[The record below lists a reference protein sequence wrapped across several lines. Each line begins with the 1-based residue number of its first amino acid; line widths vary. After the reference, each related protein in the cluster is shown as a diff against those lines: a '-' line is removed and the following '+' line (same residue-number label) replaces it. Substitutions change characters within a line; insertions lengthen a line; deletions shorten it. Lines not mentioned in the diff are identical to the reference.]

1 MPPTS
6 IPADPSTLP
15 TADPEVLKL
24 NTAHRRAMP
33 LQRLIDYGMSYED
46 ASRLHALVEQGADWK
61 WVAENIGA
69 SHLQSAR
76 TAISYGHSQSARD
89 HYLLAC
95 AGFRAAQSTFLHD
108 TPERLRLYRQ
118 VIDSFALAAHL
129 MTPPP
134 VKLEIPSD
142 AGRLS
147 GWWLMPAH
155 ASKAPVVI
163 IFGGAD
169 GWREAY
175 YDAGRYLLERGMSIL
190 LLDGPGQGESRLIHR
205 VYIDESYA
213 KQFSLAVDM
222 LLRLEQVS
230 HVALFGNSLGGTL
243 AAGTAAQDP
252 RIAAVCVNGGSAQ
265 PIEVLD
271 RFPRFIERIAA
282 MVGTTNTIRAR
293 EVLAA
298 FDLGPTL
305 ANIKCPL
312 LITHGGADAIFSV
325 ANARRIY
332 DEAGAADRHFAV
344 WEDGDHCVYNHAVER
359 NCLIADWFSDRLLNS

>member
-1 MPPTS
+1 MLPTS
-6 IPADPSTLP
+6 IPDAVSIAA
-15 TADPEVLKL
+15 TADPEALKL

-46 ASRLHALVEQGADWK
+46 ASRLHGLVEQGADWK
-61 WVAENIGA
+61 LLAESIGT
-69 SHLQSAR
+69 SHLQIAD
-76 TAISYGHSQSARD
+76 TAHSYGHKQSARE

-118 VIDSFALAAHL
+118 VLDSFALAAGL
-129 MTPPP
+129 MTPQAL
-134 VKLEIPSD
+134 KLEVPSD
-142 AGRLS
+142 AGLLS
-147 GWWLMPAH
+147 GWLLMPEH
-155 ASKAPVVI
+155 VSQAPVVI

-175 YDAGRYLLERGMSIL
+175 YSAGRYFLERGLAIF
-190 LLDGPGQGESRLIHR
+190 LLDGPGQGESRLVHR
-205 VYIDESYA
+205 VFIDESYP
-213 KQFSLAVDM
+213 KQFSLVVDA
-222 LLRLEQVS
+222 LLNLGQVS
-230 HVALFGNSLGGTL
+230 QVALFGNSLGGTL
-243 AAGTAAQDP
+243 AAGTAAQDT
-252 RIAAVCVNGGSAQ
+252 RLAAVCVNGGSAQ

-282 MVGTTNTIRAR
+282 MVGTTDLIRTQ

-298 FDLGPTL
+298 FDLGPSL

-312 LITHGGADAIFSV
+312 LITHGGADAIFSL

-359 NCLIADWFSDRLLNS
+359 NCLIADWFSNRLLD